1 MKYIRYE
8 DERPIDR
15 QFGGFIMRLSTGPGK
30 GVLRVLASL
39 VSRALEGGDVC
50 LDLQSVAG
58 REIMTGEEHVSI
70 PELPELLDVLSRS
83 GVVSDGGGN
92 LPLVKGRGSLLYLQR
107 YHVAESGLARAILNR
122 CLEPQGDP
130 EKEARTALLLQLF
143 PAESEDGGG
152 MQRAAALQ
160 ALRRRFS
167 VIAGGPGTG
176 KTTTVVKILALL
188 AGEDGTGGGRIAMAA
203 PTGKAALRLS
213 GSVRMQKAALHC
225 TDAARRAIP
234 DEASTLHRLLQAV
247 PGTGRFRHGPLNPL
261 PYDTVVVDEASMVA
275 LPLMHAFFSALSPS
289 CRLILLGDPDQLAS
303 VEAGAVLGDIC
314 AAARLPG
321 SALHGSVTVL
331 ERNYRFDGGSD
342 ISDLA
347 RAVNGGRVEES
358 LGLLA
363 PDRGNGV
370 VLRPPYV
377 GWNERDGV
385 PEELA
390 DAIMEG
396 YRPFLEAG
404 DPPSALLAFD
414 RFRMLGAIGDGPGL
428 SGVRGLNMAAE
439 QVLRRAGLIDPSSPF
454 YHGRPVMVR
463 ENDYSMR
470 LFNGD
475 TGIVFNDPECDAP
488 LVWFN
493 APDGS
498 LRAVAPERLPKH
510 ETAYAVTIHKS
521 QGSEFDAVLMV
532 LPRQDSPLL
541 SRELLYT
548 AITRARRSVEIRAD
562 PEALS
567 AAIRKG
573 TARVSGLKDALLNP

>member
-1 MKYIRYE
+1 MNCIRYE
-8 DERPIDR
+8 DLRPLDR
-15 QFGGFIMRLSTGPGK
+15 QFGAFIMRHSSMPGDA
-30 GVLRVLASL
+30 VLRLLASL
-39 VSRALEGGDVC
+39 ASRVPDRGDVC
-50 LDLQSVAG
+50 LDLQTVAG
-58 REIMTGEEHVSI
+58 REILAGDEHVTM
-70 PELPELLDVLSRS
+70 PELPELLSILSRS
-83 GVVSDGGGN
+83 GVVSEGDGN
-92 LPLVKGRGSLLYLQR
+92 LPLVRGRGSLLYLHR
-107 YHVAESGLARAILNR
+107 YWTAESGLAGNILMR
-122 CLEPQGDP
+122 CRTPQVSFD
-130 EKEARTALLLQLF
+130 EDALKDGLDRLF
-143 PAESEDGGG
+143 DEEG
-152 MQRAAALQ
+152 MQRAAARH
-160 ALRRRFS
+160 ALLRRFS

-176 KTTTVVKILALL
+176 KTSTVVKILALL

-225 TDAARRAIP
+225 TEAARRAIP
-234 DEASTLHRLLQAV
+234 DEASTLHRLLQAI

-261 PYDTVVVDEASMVA
+261 PFDTVVVDEASMVA
-275 LPLMHAFFSALSPS
+275 LPLMHAFVSALSPS

-314 AAARLPG
+314 AAAALPG
-321 SALHGSVTVL
+321 TPLYGSVTVL
-331 ERNYRFDGGSD
+331 ERNYRFEGGSS

-347 RAVNGGRVEES
+347 RSVNGGRVEEA

-363 PDRGNGV
+363 AGRDRGV
-370 VLRPPYV
+370 VLRPPFSC
-377 GWNERDGV
+377 WSERDRV

-390 DAIMEG
+390 AAIIEG

-404 DPPSALLAFD
+404 DPSAALQAFD
-414 RFRMLGAIGDGPGL
+414 RFRLLGAISDAPGL

-439 QVLRRAGLIDPSSPF
+439 IVLRRQGLIDPSSLF

-463 ENDYSMR
+463 ENDYAMR

-475 TGIVFNDPECDAP
+475 TGIVFNDPGAAGP
-488 LVWFN
+488 MVWFS

-498 LRAVAPERLPKH
+498 LRPVPPERLPKH

-532 LPRQDSPLL
+532 LPPEDSPML

-562 PEALS
+562 PETFS
-567 AAIRKG
+567 AAIRQRRI
-573 TARVSGLKDALLNP
+573 RVSGLKDALLNP